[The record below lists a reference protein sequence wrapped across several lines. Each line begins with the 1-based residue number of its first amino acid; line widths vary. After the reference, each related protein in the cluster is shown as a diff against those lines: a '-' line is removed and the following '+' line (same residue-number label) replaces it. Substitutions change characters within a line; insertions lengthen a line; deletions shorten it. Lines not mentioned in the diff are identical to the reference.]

1 MKQTADQVL
10 TICKGTKKS
19 LQLFY
24 FSSIN
29 RLHGLS
35 NLRIMYVNWNGKL
48 EATAVTASSHHD
60 SLAEKLNFFFK

>member
-1 MKQTADQVL
+1 MKLTADQVL
-10 TICKGTKKS
+10 TICKETKKS

-35 NLRIMYVNWNGKL
+35 NLRIMYVNLNGKL
-48 EATAVTASSHHD
+48 EATAPI
-60 SLAEKLNFFFK
+60 